1 MPEKQDN
8 EDENET
14 VIENN
19 GAMTSEEQEELRVQ
33 LQEEQDAHIE
43 TKKTL
48 ALKDERIGLLEA
60 DIQARDE
67 QIQAIRDESEKN
79 AALVM
84 ELNKRQ
90 EINLARYREA
100 LIIAHPDVPESLIH
114 GDSFESLSDAVEKG
128 KDLVKIVKER
138 ITAEAEASMIPAGA
152 PTREG
157 LSLEGMSSRE
167 KINAGI
173 KQTGG
178 K

>member
-19 GAMTSEEQEELRVQ
+19 GAMTSEEREELKVQ
-33 LQEEQDAHIE
+33 LQEERDAHIE
-43 TKKTL
+43 TKNAL
-48 ALKDERIGLLEA
+48 ALKDERISLLEA
-60 DIQARDE
+60 DIQMRDE
-67 QIQAIRDESEKN
+67 QIQAIRKESEKN

-84 ELNKRQ
+84 EFNKRQ
-90 EINLARYREA
+90 EIDLARYRET
-100 LIIAHPDVPESLIH
+100 LIIAYPDIPASLIH

-128 KDLVKIVKER
+128 KELVKVVKER
-138 ITAEAEASMIPAGA
+138 ITAESEASMIPAGA
-152 PTREG
+152 PAREG